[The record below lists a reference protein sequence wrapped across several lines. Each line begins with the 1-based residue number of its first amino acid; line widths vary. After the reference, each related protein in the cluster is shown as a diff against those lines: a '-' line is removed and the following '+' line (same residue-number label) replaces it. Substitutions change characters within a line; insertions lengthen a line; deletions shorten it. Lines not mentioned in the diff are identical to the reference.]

1 MIRMLFRNFVGKA
14 TNAKTSV
21 RTKNKECWFVCRK
34 TPENL
39 TMCEDVSSENYEGDL
54 KMAAV

>member
-1 MIRMLFRNFVGKA
+1 MLFVRNFVGKA